1 MEPNIQE
8 LAGGRRLRRGG
19 RGVGRRTSPDA
30 LIRHAVDEV
39 TATIKADK
47 EIQAGNRRKITG
59 LVDTKIAPY
68 VNFAR
73 MTQTAVGRNWA
84 KATPEQQA
92 TLTREFKRLLTNTYA
107 GALSSYRAETVI
119 EYKPL
124 HATMPAGDIDAVVR
138 SVIKGTAPR
147 SRCKLDY
154 YLEKGEG
161 GWKVVD
167 MNVMGISPGGEL
179 QGPVQ
184 RRNLQQRH
192 RWADQ
197 EAYRAQ
203 RLQRIQGQVLEVGWS
218 SHARCR
224 PAPARI
230 RHGRRTSSEQGEAAR
245 WPAGRAQSTWAR

>member
-1 MEPNIQE
+1 M
-8 LAGGRRLRRGG
+8 AGLLRLKQVFRSVLVAAGCAAAG
-19 RGVGRRTSPDA
+19 AAWAQDAPDA

-73 MTQTAVGRNWA
+73 MTQAAVGRNWA

-124 HATMPAGDIDAVVR
+124 RYAAGDTDAVVR
-138 SVIKGTAPR
+138 SVIKGTTSEPVQ
-147 SRCKLDY
+147 LDY
-154 YLEKGEG
+154 YLEKGDG
-161 GWKVVD
+161 GWKVID
-167 MNVMGISPGGEL
+167 MNVAGFRLVENYKGQFSGEISNSGIDGLIKKLVALNNS
-179 QGPVQ
+179 
-184 RRNLQQRH
+184 N
-192 RWADQ
+192 
-197 EAYRAQ
+197 EAK
-203 RLQRIQGQVLEVGWS
+203 GKS
-218 SHARCR
+218 
-224 PAPARI
+224 
-230 RHGRRTSSEQGEAAR
+230 
-245 WPAGRAQSTWAR
+245 